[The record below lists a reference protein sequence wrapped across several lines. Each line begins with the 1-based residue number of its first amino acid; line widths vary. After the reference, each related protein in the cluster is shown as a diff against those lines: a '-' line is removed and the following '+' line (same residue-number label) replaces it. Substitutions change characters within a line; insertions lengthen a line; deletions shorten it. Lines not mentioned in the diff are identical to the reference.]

1 MNLDSMVEEVLKIVP
16 GISRDDVMKDLSV
29 TMSISQTVN
38 RIFDGEVLLK
48 DFSFPAFNT
57 RQIVN

>member
-1 MNLDSMVEEVLKIVP
+1 MVEEVLKIVP